1 MFWVVFFVSDSAR
14 YRHFTVE
21 TGANKLKYACATLA
35 QALVLTNVA
44 MYVSTSPPRLP
55 EMQFAVL
62 LLVLL
67 PPPLLLL
74 VPMSPLL
81 FA

>member
-1 MFWVVFFVSDSAR
+1 MFLFLLDVATAPLR
-14 YRHFTVE
+14 P
-21 TGANKLKYACATLA
+21 NKLKYACVTLA

-44 MYVSTSPPRLP
+44 IYVSTSPPRLP

-67 PPPLLLL
+67 PPLLLPPLLLLLL
-74 VPMSPLL
+74 VPKSQLL